1 MPAKAQD
8 GRFDPLLMEM
18 KRRVQ
23 QAVDSRKK
31 IVFLDECVFT
41 RTTCQKFEWSRLYT
55 NLRTPSETIGTGYT
69 AVCATISEGC
79 GVEHI
84 EMYDEALNEASFKEY
99 LKVLASKNKRRK
111 LVVFMDNLAVHKTR
125 EVQDLMRQLK
135 IEWVWNV
142 PYMPDF

>member
-8 GRFDPLLMEM
+8 GRFDPLLAEM

-31 IVFLDECVFT
+31 IVWLDECVFT
-41 RTTCQKFEWSRLYT
+41 KATCQKLEWTRPYT
-55 NLRTPSETIGTGYT
+55 NFRVPTETAGTGYT
-69 AVCATISEGC
+69 AVCAAISEGC

-84 EMYDEALNEASFKEY
+84 ELFDQALNEESFKEY

-111 LVVFMDNLAVHKTR
+111 LVVFMDNLSVHKTR
-125 EVQDLMRQLK
+125 EV
-135 IEWVWNV
+135 
-142 PYMPDF
+142 